1 MEFRCSKV
9 RRSERHNAAEA
20 NFDRS
25 VTGWRHAGYPL
36 ETRGGKPVPQPSFLH
51 RPRLHHAFPAWR
63 IAFPAPSPPRLSST
77 PAVEVQEAPEVASF
91 SRWRIKEDWLAVLVG
106 AGLLAIVFAVVA
118 VFGEAT
124 EEGLRHPL
132 KGALSKPG
140 EWDSRP
146 TEGMKNVTGI
156 LAAWLLL
163 GAVGVI
169 AAFAARRPLRQ
180 FLPGMV
186 VVLGLATVAY
196 VLAGQSVIKHYNL
209 EYAIWALGIGLLIS
223 NTIRT
228 PRWLASAALTEF
240 YIKTGLVLLGA
251 EVLFGRL
258 LALGLPGVCV
268 AWIVTPIVLITTF
281 WFGQRI
287 LRIESPTLNMV
298 ISADMSVC
306 GVSAA
311 IATAAACRA
320 KKEELSLAISLSLMF
335 TVVMMVVMPAVIRW
349 TEMSSVLGGAW
360 MGGTIDSSG
369 AVAAAGS
376 MLDSTAL
383 EVAVT
388 VKMIQNIL
396 IGVVAFGVAWYWVR
410 YREHDSAENG
420 VVGPRPGVGEIWRRF
435 PRFIIGFVVASIL
448 FSLLAGSGDAG
459 ETLATST
466 TGVTKTLRGWFFCL
480 AFVSIGLETN
490 FRALAHQLKGG
501 KPIILYLAGQS
512 LNLCL
517 TLFMAWLMFTK
528 VFPHVTAVLE

>member
-1 MEFRCSKV
+1 MANMS
-9 RRSERHNAAEA
+9 AAEA
-20 NFDRS
+20 Q
-25 VTGWRHAGYPL
+25 AEPEL
-36 ETRGGKPVPQPSFLH
+36 
-51 RPRLHHAFPAWR
+51 A
-63 IAFPAPSPPRLSST
+63 PAP
-77 PAVEVQEAPEVASF
+77 
-91 SRWRIKEDWLAVLVG
+91 RWRIKEDWLAILVG
-106 AGLLAIVFAVVA
+106 AGLLVVVLGIVTAA
-118 VFGEAT
+118 GEMTAD
-124 EEGLRHPL
+124 GLTHPL
-132 KGALSKPG
+132 KGQISKPG
-140 EWDSRP
+140 EWDSSP
-146 TEGMKNVTGI
+146 LEGMTRWSGI
-156 LAAWLLL
+156 VAAWLVL
-163 GAVGVI
+163 GVAGL
-169 AAFAARRPLRQ
+169 AAALAARRRLDH
-180 FLPGMV
+180 FVPGMLG
-186 VVLGLATVAY
+186 VLALATLAY
-196 VLAGQSVIKHYNL
+196 VLAGQAVVKHYNL

-223 NTIRT
+223 NTVGT
-228 PRWLASAALTEF
+228 PRWLASMSLTEF

-258 LALGLPGVCV
+258 MALGLPGVCV
-268 AWIVTPIVLITTF
+268 AWVVTPIVLITTF
-281 WFGQRI
+281 WFGQRV

-335 TVVMMVVMPAVIRW
+335 TVVMMVIMPAVIRW
-349 TEMSSVLGGAW
+349 TEMSSVVGGAW

-410 YREHDSAENG
+410 YRDVDAAAHALEPSAGAGEIR
-420 VVGPRPGVGEIWRRF
+420 GPRPGIAEIWRRF

-448 FSLLAGSGDAG
+448 FSLLAGSGTFG
-459 ETLATST
+459 EALATST

-490 FRALAHQLKGG
+490 FRMLAHQLRGG
-501 KPIILYLAGQS
+501 KPIVLYLVGQS

-517 TLFMAWLMFTK
+517 TLFMAWLMFTQ
-528 VFPHVTAVLE
+528 VFPHWVAAMD